1 VLASVLMYS
10 RPGCGLCD
18 EAREIILA
26 ERARTGFDF
35 EEVDISGLDALELEY
50 GIRIP
55 VVLVDGQERFE
66 VRLDPDAFARAVR
79 R

>member
-1 VLASVLMYS
+1 VRPNVLMYS

-18 EAREIILA
+18 EAREVILA
-26 ERARTGFDF
+26 ERARTYFDF

-66 VRLDPDAFARAVR
+66 VRLDPAAFARALR

>member
-1 VLASVLMYS
+1 VRTSVLMYS

-26 ERARTGFDF
+26 ELARTGFDF
-35 EEVDISGLDALELEY
+35 EEVDISGLDPLELEY
-50 GIRIP
+50 GTRIP
-55 VVLVDGQERFE
+55 VVLVDGRERFE
-66 VRLDPDAFARAVR
+66 VRLDPAAFARAVR